1 MAVVWSDAYST
12 GEPEID
18 KQHKI
23 IFQYLDDLEVHMNA
37 GDISDKYVKDLLDKL
52 GIFTRSHFCYEEIC
66 MRRYKCPIG
75 AKNKDIHT
83 KLLKTYTEYRHQFD
97 VQGVSDDLI
106 QKVHDFLESWL
117 LNHII
122 KIDTQLRPC
131 IEG

>member
-1 MAVVWSDAYST
+1 MTVIWKDEYST

-23 IFQYLDDLEVHMNA
+23 LFHYLDELEDHMKA
-37 GDISDKYVKDLLDKL
+37 GDINDTYVKQLMDNL

-66 MRRYKCPIG
+66 MRRYKCPVG

-97 VQGVSDDLI
+97 SEGVSEDLI
-106 QKVHDFLESWL
+106 QKVHDFVESWL

-122 KIDTQLRPC
+122 KIDTQLRAC
-131 IEG
+131 ID

>member
-1 MAVVWSDAYST
+1 MTVIWKDEYNT

-18 KQHKI
+18 KQHKV
-23 IFQYLDDLEVHMNA
+23 IFKYLDDLEAHMQA
-37 GDISDKYVKDLLDKL
+37 GDIDDNYVKCLMDNL

-83 KLLKTYTEYRHQFD
+83 KLLKTYTAYRHQLD
-97 VQGVSDDLI
+97 DEGVTEDLI
-106 QKVHDFLESWL
+106 QKIHDFIESWL

-122 KIDTQLRPC
+122 KIDTQLRDC
-131 IEG
+131 ID

>member
-1 MAVVWSDAYST
+1 MTVIWKDEYST

-18 KQHKI
+18 KQHKV
-23 IFQYLDDLEVHMNA
+23 IFKYLDDLEDHMQA
-37 GDISDKYVKDLLDKL
+37 GDINDDYIKNLMDQL

-83 KLLKTYTEYRHQFD
+83 KLLKTYTEYRHQLD
-97 VQGVSDDLI
+97 LQGVTEDLV
-106 QKVHDFLESWL
+106 QKIHDFLESWL

-122 KIDTQLRPC
+122 KIDTQLRDC
-131 IEG
+131 ID

>member
-1 MAVVWSDAYST
+1 MTVIWSDAYST

-23 IFQYLDDLEVHMNA
+23 LFQYLDELEAHMQA
-37 GDISDKYVKDLLDKL
+37 GDIDDKYVKDLLDKL

-75 AKNKDIHT
+75 AKNKEIHT
-83 KLLKTYTEYRHQFD
+83 KLLKTYTEYRHQFEI
-97 VQGVSDDLI
+97 QGSSEDLI

-122 KIDTQLRPC
+122 KIDTQLKPC